1 MHERYLEGK
10 PDAAAEIRELL
21 SRHDARSESVLWR
34 ILNATAKEAEH
45 ANSQKLLWHEKLAP
59 SADADELDRI
69 REHINGWARRAK
81 ETETQLNELKEWLA
95 AGNPIYN
102 VDESFLSRF
111 PRFDLTPDDKYEIM
125 MEMLTTDAGPDKI
138 CRRYRITRS
147 MLSSW
152 ERKFLEGG
160 KSALA

>member
-1 MHERYLEGK
+1 MWY
-10 PDAAAEIRELL
+10 
-21 SRHDARSESVLWR
+21 
-34 ILNATAKEAEH
+34 
-45 ANSQKLLWHEKLAP
+45 EKLAP

-69 REHINGWARRAK
+69 REHITGWAEIAK
-81 ETETQLNELKEWLA
+81 EAEVQLNGLKEWLV

-102 VDESFLSRF
+102 VGESFLSRF
-111 PRFDLTPDDKYEIM
+111 PRFDLTPDDKFEIV
-125 MEMLTTDAGPDKI
+125 MEVLTTDAGSDKI
-138 CRRYRITRS
+138 CRRHRITCS

>member
-1 MHERYLEGK
+1 M
-10 PDAAAEIRELL
+10 
-21 SRHDARSESVLWR
+21 SQDARGESVLWR
-34 ILNATAKEAEH
+34 ILNETAKEADN
-45 ANSQKLLWHEKLAP
+45 ANSQKFLWHEELAP
-59 SADADELDRI
+59 NTDPDELDRI
-69 REHINGWARRAK
+69 REHIAGWAEIAK
-81 ETETQLNELKEWLA
+81 EAEMQLNELKEWLA

-111 PRFDLTPDDKYEIM
+111 PRFDLTPDDKFKIVM
-125 MEMLTTDAGPDKI
+125 KVLTADAGPDKI
-138 CRRYRITRS
+138 CRRHRITRS